1 MAADSAGTQTV
12 CLFIG
17 GSVYF
22 ILWLW
27 VTAHHWKKSGQGTK
41 NKNWGRQMEECCLL
55 ACSSLCLKNKTKPC
69 NYWCVEVRGQR
80 VWVGSPSIMS
90 SWNWTQVSMLGS
102 RPFYQPLKARALK
115 ENSCW
120 IEWGPVVRPWACF
133 FWVYPIEWG
142 NQLDIPILV
151 KNNFKKLSVWPDYM
165 ILPADRLYIS
175 EASVLLS
182 ESEVNW
188 LKYTGNNIAPHRL
201 SYWYHCFF
209 PEHSQ
214 SPPALVLNPPQVA
227 SSFPY

>member
-27 VTAHHWKKSGQGTK
+27 VTAHHLKKSGQETK

-55 ACSSLCLKNKTKPC
+55 ACSSLCLKKQNKTMQLLVC
-69 NYWCVEVRGQR
+69 RGQR
-80 VWVGSPSIMS
+80 STGTSWLSFHHEFLELNSGFHAWWQALLPAFESQGFEREQLLDRMRPSKA
-90 SWNWTQVSMLGS
+90 VSLLLLGIS
-102 RPFYQPLKARALK
+102 NRMGQPNRHT
-115 ENSCW
+115 NIS
-120 IEWGPVVRPWACF
+120 
-133 FWVYPIEWG
+133 
-142 NQLDIPILV
+142 
-151 KNNFKKLSVWPDYM
+151 KNNFKKLSVWPDYL
-165 ILPADRLYIS
+165 ILPADRSYIS

-214 SPPALVLNPPQVA
+214 SPPAPVLNPPQAA